1 MSNLLEM
8 SLLAGIIL
16 IGLLTVGVIFSRLYR
31 RSSKELSFVRTGL
44 GGQKVVMDG
53 GAIVLPVFH
62 ECVNIN
68 MNTLKL
74 EVSRAGADSLITLDR
89 LRVDAV
95 AAFFVRVIPN
105 VEGVANA
112 AQTLG
117 QRTMHP
123 DSLKELVEDKFVD
136 ALRAAA
142 VSMSM
147 HQLLDKRADFIQA
160 VQNAVSEDLLKNGL
174 ELESVSLTRLD
185 QTPIKFFD
193 PQNAFDAEGLTKL
206 TQQTQQRTRE
216 RNEIEQDTSVA
227 IAKKNFEATQ
237 LKLDIEKEQTFATLQ
252 QQQEVAARKAQQAA
266 EVASVTAQR
275 EREAQQAKIE
285 AERQVKEAEVEKNR
299 AIQQKQIE
307 ANRALQ
313 VAKIDQEKQTTLA
326 DQDRLISVAEK
337 SKAQS
342 ESEKQA
348 NEARALAARAEEQ
361 VKTAREVAVAE
372 REKQVAL
379 VVADQDAQQ
388 RAIGVRVSA
397 EAERD
402 AAENHAQAIR
412 IKAEAQQ
419 VQYQVDANGI
429 EMRNAALNTLAAEQ
443 IAMQIKMKLLDV
455 LPAIIEASVK
465 PMEKI
470 DGIKIVQVDGL
481 NRGAGGGSS
490 GGGTG
495 SGIGGNLAEQA
506 VAAALTYRAQQPI
519 LDAVLGEIGLKGGDL
534 SGLAEAVR
542 QDFAPSPATANPATT
557 GFNSWNAT
565 QPPVKVNPPDGRPT
579 GGKPGTET

>member
-1 MSNLLEM
+1 MDELVGLGII
-8 SLLAGIIL
+8 AGILL
-16 IGLLTVGVIFSRLYR
+16 IALITIGMIFARLYR
-31 RSSKELSFVRTGL
+31 RSTKELAFIRTGL

-53 GAIVLPVFH
+53 GAVMLPIFH

-95 AAFFVRVIPN
+95 AAFFVRVIPS

-193 PQNAFDAEGLTKL
+193 AQNAFDAEGLTKL
-206 TQQTQQRTRE
+206 TQQTQQRAME

-227 IAKKNFEATQ
+227 IAKKNFEASQ
-237 LKLDIEKEQTFATLQ
+237 LKLNIEQDQTFATLK
-252 QQQEVAARKAQQAA
+252 QQQEVATRNAQQKA
-266 EVASVTAQR
+266 EIASITAQR
-275 EREAQQAKIE
+275 EREAQQSKID
-285 AERQVKEAEVEKNR
+285 AQRLVQEAEVEKNR
-299 AIQQKQIE
+299 AVKQMQIE
-307 ANRALQ
+307 ADRDVQIAQ
-313 VAKIDQEKQTTLA
+313 IEQEKRTTLA
-326 DQDRLISVAEK
+326 NQEKLISIAEK

-342 ESEKQA
+342 EAETQA
-348 NEARALAARAEEQ
+348 NEARALSARAEEQ
-361 VKTAREVAVAE
+361 VKTAREVAIAE
-372 REKQVAL
+372 REKQIAL
-379 VVADQDAQQ
+379 VAAERQAQQ
-388 RAIGVRVSA
+388 QAIGIRVAA
-397 EAERD
+397 EAEKD
-402 AAENHAQAIR
+402 AAENRAQAVK
-412 IKAEAQQ
+412 IKAAAQQ
-419 VQYQVDANGI
+419 IQYQVDAKGVEI
-429 EMRNAALNTLAAEQ
+429 RNAALNTLSAEQ
-443 IAMQIKMKLLDV
+443 IAMQVKMKLLEA

-465 PMEKI
+465 PIEKI
-470 DGIKIVQVDGL
+470 DSIKIIQVDGL
-481 NRGAGGGSS
+481 NRGQSGSAEAGTSS
-490 GGGTG
+490 GGT
-495 SGIGGNLAEQA
+495 GNLAEQA
-506 VAAALTYRAQQPI
+506 VSAALAYRAQQPI
-519 LDAVLGEIGLKGGDL
+519 LDAVLNEVGMKSGDL
-534 SGLAEAVR
+534 QGLVEAVR
-542 QDFAPSPATANPATT
+542 KDI
-557 GFNSWNAT
+557 
-565 QPPVKVNPPDGRPT
+565 
-579 GGKPGTET
+579 

>member
-1 MSNLLEM
+1 MNLIEM
-8 SLLAGIIL
+8 GIVAAIVL
-16 IGLLTVGVIFSRLYR
+16 VGLFAVGLIFSRLYR

-53 GAIVLPVFH
+53 GAVVLPVFH
-62 ECVNIN
+62 ECVGIN

-95 AAFFVRVIPN
+95 AAFFVRVIPS

-142 VSMSM
+142 VSMGM

-193 PQNAFDAEGLTKL
+193 AQNAFDAEGLTKL

-227 IAKKNFEATQ
+227 IAQKNYEATQ
-237 LKLDIEKEQTFATLQ
+237 LKLNIEKEQTFATLQ
-252 QQQEVAARKAQQAA
+252 QQQEVATRQAQQTA
-266 EVASVTAQR
+266 EVASITAQR
-275 EREAQQAKIE
+275 EREAQQAKID
-285 AERQVKEAEVEKNR
+285 AERLIQEAEVEKNR
-299 AIQQKQIE
+299 AIRQRQIE
-307 ANRALQ
+307 ADREVQ
-313 VAKIDQEKQTTLA
+313 VAKIDQEKRTTLA
-326 DQDRLISVAEK
+326 DQDKLISIAEK

-342 ESEKQA
+342 EAERQA

-372 REKQVAL
+372 REKQIAL
-379 VVADQDAQQ
+379 VAAEQDAQQ
-388 RAIGVRVSA
+388 QAIGITVAA
-397 EAERD
+397 EAEKE
-402 AAENHAQAIR
+402 AADNQAAAVK

-419 VQYQVDANGI
+419 VQYQVDAKGI

-443 IAMQIKMKLLDV
+443 IAMQIKMKLLEA
-455 LPAIIEASVK
+455 LPGIITASVK
-465 PMEKI
+465 PMERI
-470 DGIKIVQVDGL
+470 DSIKVVQVDGL
-481 NRGAGGGSS
+481 NRGHAEGGATQAAAGS
-490 GGGTG
+490 
-495 SGIGGNLAEQA
+495 GNLAEQA
-506 VAAALTYRAQQPI
+506 VSAALAYRAQQPI
-519 LDAVLGEIGLKGGDL
+519 LDAVLNEIGMKGGDL
-534 SGLAEAVR
+534 HGLVESVR
-542 QDFAPSPATANPATT
+542 QEIVA
-557 GFNSWNAT
+557 
-565 QPPVKVNPPDGRPT
+565 
-579 GGKPGTET
+579 KPGEAPV

>member
-1 MSNLLEM
+1 MEQLVSIAI
-8 SLLAGIIL
+8 LAGIAL
-16 IGLLTVGVIFSRLYR
+16 IGLLAIGLIFSRLYR
-31 RSSKELSFVRTGL
+31 RSSKELAFVRTGL

-74 EVSRAGADSLITLDR
+74 EVARAGADSLITLDR

-95 AAFFVRVIPN
+95 AAFFVRVIPS

-193 PQNAFDAEGLTKL
+193 AQNAFDAEGLTKL
-206 TQQTQQRTRE
+206 TQQTQQRAKE

-227 IAKKNFEATQ
+227 IAQKNFEATQ
-237 LKLDIEKEQTFATLQ
+237 LKLTIEKDQTFATLQ
-252 QQQEVAARKAQQAA
+252 QQQEVATRQAQQTA
-266 EVASVTAQR
+266 EVASITAQR
-275 EREAQQAKIE
+275 EREAQQAKID
-285 AERQVKEAEVEKNR
+285 AERLVQEAEVEKSR
-299 AIQQKQIE
+299 AIRQRQIE
-307 ANRALQ
+307 ADREVQ
-313 VAKIDQEKQTTLA
+313 VAKIEQEKRTTLA
-326 DQDRLISVAEK
+326 DQDKLISIAEK

-342 ESEKQA
+342 EAEKQA

-361 VKTAREVAVAE
+361 VKTAREVAIAE
-372 REKQVAL
+372 REKQIAL
-379 VVADQDAQQ
+379 VAADQEAQQ
-388 RAIGVRVSA
+388 QAIGIRVTA
-397 EAERD
+397 EAEKD
-402 AAENHAQAIR
+402 AALNLAEAVK

-419 VQYQVDANGI
+419 VQYSVEAKGI
-429 EMRNAALNTLAAEQ
+429 EMRNTALNTLDAGQ
-443 IAMQIKMKLLDV
+443 IAMQIKMKLLEA
-455 LPAIIEASVK
+455 LPGIIEASVK

-470 DGIKIVQVDGL
+470 DGIKIIQVDGL
-481 NRGAGGGSS
+481 NRN
-490 GGGTG
+490 GTG
-495 SGIGGNLAEQA
+495 SATVTGGASGNGGNLAEQA
-506 VAAALTYRAQQPI
+506 VAAALAYRAQQPI
-519 LDAVLGEIGLKGGDL
+519 LDAVLGEIGMKGNDL
-534 SGLAEAVR
+534 NGLVEAVR
-542 QDFAPSPATANPATT
+542 SEIRPSTTSETATELVA
-557 GFNSWNAT
+557 SS
-565 QPPVKVNPPDGRPT
+565 Q
-579 GGKPGTET
+579 

>member
-1 MSNLLEM
+1 MNHLVETGI
-8 SLLAGIIL
+8 LAAIAL
-16 IGLLTVGVIFSRLYR
+16 FGLLTVGLVFSRLYR
-31 RSSKELSFVRTGL
+31 RSSKELAFVRTGL

-95 AAFFVRVIPN
+95 AAFFVRVIPS

-185 QTPIKFFD
+185 QTPIKYFD
-193 PQNAFDAEGLTKL
+193 AQIAFDAEGLTKL
-206 TQQTQQRTRE
+206 TQQTQQRARE
-216 RNEIEQDTSVA
+216 RNEIEQDTAVA

-237 LKLDIEKEQTFATLQ
+237 LKLTIEKDQTFATLQ
-252 QQQEVAARKAQQAA
+252 QQQEVATRQAQQTA
-266 EVASVTAQR
+266 EVASITAQR
-275 EREAQQAKIE
+275 EREAQQAKID

-299 AIQQKQIE
+299 AIQQRQIE
-307 ANRALQ
+307 ATRDLQ
-313 VAKIDQEKQTTLA
+313 VAKIEQEKLTTLA
-326 DQDRLISVAEK
+326 DQERLISVAEK

-342 ESEKQA
+342 EAEKQA

-361 VKTAREVAVAE
+361 VKTAREVAIAE

-379 VVADQDAQQ
+379 VVADQEAQQ
-388 RAIGVRVSA
+388 GAIGIRVAA
-397 EAERD
+397 EAEKD
-402 AAENHAQAIR
+402 AAENHAQAIK

-419 VQYQVDANGI
+419 VQFQVDAKGI

-443 IAMQIKMKLLDV
+443 IAMQVKMKLLDV

-465 PMEKI
+465 PLEKI
-470 DGIKIVQVDGL
+470 DSIKIVQVDGL
-481 NRGAGGGSS
+481 NRGAVGGSGGSS
-490 GGGTG
+490 GGA
-495 SGIGGNLAEQA
+495 GGNLAEQA

-519 LDAVLGEIGLKGGDL
+519 LDAVLGEIGMKGGDL
-534 SGLAEAVR
+534 KGLVEAVR
-542 QDFAPSPATANPATT
+542 KDIA
-557 GFNSWNAT
+557 
-565 QPPVKVNPPDGRPT
+565 PDGAA
-579 GGKPGTET
+579 GDS

>member
-1 MSNLLEM
+1 MNLIEM
-8 SLLAGIIL
+8 GILAAIVL
-16 IGLLTVGVIFSRLYR
+16 VGLFAVGLIFSRLYR

-53 GAIVLPVFH
+53 GAVVLPVFH
-62 ECVNIN
+62 ECVGIN

-95 AAFFVRVIPN
+95 AAFFVRVIPS

-142 VSMSM
+142 VSMGM

-174 ELESVSLTRLD
+174 ELESVCLTRLD

-193 PQNAFDAEGLTKL
+193 AQNAFDAEGLTKL

-227 IAKKNFEATQ
+227 IAQKNYEATQ
-237 LKLDIEKEQTFATLQ
+237 LKLNIEKEQTFATLQ
-252 QQQEVAARKAQQAA
+252 QQQEVATRQAQQTA
-266 EVASVTAQR
+266 EVASITAQR
-275 EREAQQAKIE
+275 EREAQQAKID
-285 AERQVKEAEVEKNR
+285 AERLIQEAEVEKNR
-299 AIQQKQIE
+299 AIRQRQIE
-307 ANRALQ
+307 ADREVQ
-313 VAKIDQEKQTTLA
+313 VAKIDQEKRTTLA
-326 DQDRLISVAEK
+326 DQDKLISIAEK

-342 ESEKQA
+342 EAERQA

-372 REKQVAL
+372 REKQIAL
-379 VVADQDAQQ
+379 VAAEQDAQQ
-388 RAIGVRVSA
+388 QAIGITVAA
-397 EAERD
+397 EAEKE
-402 AAENHAQAIR
+402 AADNQAAAVK

-419 VQYQVDANGI
+419 VQYQVDAKGI

-443 IAMQIKMKLLDV
+443 IAMQIKMKLLEA
-455 LPAIIEASVK
+455 LPGIITASVK
-465 PMEKI
+465 PMERI
-470 DGIKIVQVDGL
+470 DSIKVVQVDGL
-481 NRGAGGGSS
+481 NRGHAEGGATQAAAGS
-490 GGGTG
+490 
-495 SGIGGNLAEQA
+495 GNLAEQA
-506 VAAALTYRAQQPI
+506 VSAALAYRAQQPI
-519 LDAVLGEIGLKGGDL
+519 LDAVLNEIGMKGGDL
-534 SGLAEAVR
+534 HGLVESVR
-542 QDFAPSPATANPATT
+542 QEIVT
-557 GFNSWNAT
+557 
-565 QPPVKVNPPDGRPT
+565 
-579 GGKPGTET
+579 KPGDAPV

>member
-1 MSNLLEM
+1 MDHLIELAVM
-8 SLLAGIIL
+8 AGIVL
-16 IGLLTVGVIFSRLYR
+16 VGLFAIGLVFSRLYR
-31 RSSKELSFVRTGL
+31 RSSKELGFVRTGL

-95 AAFFVRVIPN
+95 AAFFVRVIPS

-142 VSMSM
+142 VSMGM

-193 PQNAFDAEGLTKL
+193 AQNAFDAEGLTKL
-206 TQQTQQRTRE
+206 TQQTQQRARE

-237 LKLDIEKEQTFATLQ
+237 LKLTIEKDQTFATLH
-252 QQQEVAARKAQQAA
+252 QQQEVATRKAQQSA
-266 EVASVTAQR
+266 EVASITAQR
-275 EREAQQAKIE
+275 EREAQQAKID
-285 AERQVKEAEVEKNR
+285 AERLVQEAEVEKNR
-299 AIQQKQIE
+299 AIRQRQIE
-307 ANRALQ
+307 ADREVQ
-313 VAKIDQEKQTTLA
+313 VAKIEQEKRTTLA
-326 DQDRLISVAEK
+326 DQDKLISIAEK

-342 ESEKQA
+342 EAETQA
-348 NEARALAARAEEQ
+348 NEARALAARAEEN

-379 VVADQDAQQ
+379 VVADQEAQEQ
-388 RAIGVRVSA
+388 AIGIRVSA
-397 EAERD
+397 QAEKD
-402 AAENHAQAIR
+402 AAENHAQAVKIR
-412 IKAEAQQ
+412 ADAQQ
-419 VQYQVDANGI
+419 VQYQVEANGI

-443 IAMQIKMKLLDV
+443 IAMQVKMKLLEA

-470 DGIKIVQVDGL
+470 DGIKIIQVDGL
-481 NRGAGGGSS
+481 NRGAAGPSTAA
-490 GGGTG
+490 TG
-495 SGIGGNLAEQA
+495 ASGNLAEQA
-506 VAAALTYRAQQPI
+506 VAAALAYRAQQPI
-519 LDAVLGEIGLKGGDL
+519 LDALLGEIGMKGGDL
-534 SGLAEAVR
+534 NGLVEAVR
-542 QDFAPSPATANPATT
+542 PDIAPPAT
-557 GFNSWNAT
+557 
-565 QPPVKVNPPDGRPT
+565 
-579 GGKPGTET
+579 GGA

>member
-1 MSNLLEM
+1 MNNMNNMNNLLEM
-8 SLLAGIIL
+8 GILAGIVL

-31 RSSKELSFVRTGL
+31 RSSKELAFVRTGL

-185 QTPIKFFD
+185 QTPIKYFD
-193 PQNAFDAEGLTKL
+193 AQNAFDAEGLTKL
-206 TQQTQQRTRE
+206 TQQTQQRARE

-237 LKLDIEKEQTFATLQ
+237 LKLNIEKEQTFATLQ
-252 QQQEVAARKAQQAA
+252 QQQEVATRQAQQSA
-266 EVASVTAQR
+266 EVASITAQR
-275 EREAQQAKIE
+275 EREAQQAKID

-299 AIQQKQIE
+299 AIQQRQIE
-307 ANRALQ
+307 ASRDLQ
-313 VAKIDQEKQTTLA
+313 VAKIEQEKLTTLA
-326 DQDRLISVAEK
+326 DQERQISVAER

-342 ESEKQA
+342 EAEKQA
-348 NEARALAARAEEQ
+348 NEARSLAARAEEQ

-388 RAIGVRVSA
+388 QAIGVRVAA
-397 EAERD
+397 EAEKD
-402 AAENHAQAIR
+402 AAENHAYAIK

-419 VQYQVDANGI
+419 VQYQVDAKGI
-429 EMRNAALNTLAAEQ
+429 EMRNAALNTLAGDQ
-443 IAMQIKMKLLDV
+443 IAMQVKMKLLEV

-465 PMEKI
+465 PLEKI

-481 NRGAGGGSS
+481 NRGASGGGDGSS
-490 GGGTG
+490 GS
-495 SGIGGNLAEQA
+495 SGGGNLAEQA
-506 VAAALTYRAQQPI
+506 VAAALAYRAQQPI
-519 LDAVLGEIGLKGGDL
+519 LDAVLGEIGMKGGDL
-534 SGLAEAVR
+534 NGLVEAVR
-542 QDFAPSPATANPATT
+542 KEIAPAAAGNGADRNARNAPPANTV
-557 GFNSWNAT
+557 S
-565 QPPVKVNPPDGRPT
+565 
-579 GGKPGTET
+579 PGTPAL

>member
-1 MSNLLEM
+1 MDQLMIVAAMAAIL
-8 SLLAGIIL
+8 L
-16 IGLLTVGVIFSRLYR
+16 IGLLAIGFVFSRLYR
-31 RSSKELSFVRTGL
+31 RSSKELGFVRTGL

-53 GAIVLPVFH
+53 GAIVLPIFH

-74 EVSRAGADSLITLDR
+74 EVARAGADSLITLDR

-95 AAFFVRVIPN
+95 AAFFVRVIPS

-193 PQNAFDAEGLTKL
+193 AQNAFDAEGLTKL
-206 TQQTQQRTRE
+206 TQQTQQRAKE
-216 RNEIEQDTSVA
+216 RNEIEQDTTVA
-227 IAKKNFEATQ
+227 IAQKNFEATQ
-237 LKLDIEKEQTFATLQ
+237 LKLTIEKDQTFATLH
-252 QQQEVAARKAQQAA
+252 QQQEVSTRQAQQAA
-266 EVASVTAQR
+266 EVAAITAQR

-285 AERQVKEAEVEKNR
+285 AERLVQEAEVEKNR
-299 AIQQKQIE
+299 AIRQRQIE
-307 ANRALQ
+307 ADREVQ
-313 VAKIDQEKQTTLA
+313 VAKIDQEKRTTLA
-326 DQDRLISVAEK
+326 DQEKLISIAEK

-342 ESEKQA
+342 EAEKQA

-361 VKTAREVAVAE
+361 VKTARDVAVAE
-372 REKQVAL
+372 REKQIAL
-379 VVADQDAQQ
+379 VLADQEAQEQ
-388 RAIGVRVSA
+388 AIGIRISA
-397 EAERD
+397 EAEKD
-402 AAENHAQAIR
+402 AAINQAEATKIR
-412 IKAEAQQ
+412 AEAQQ
-419 VQYQVDANGI
+419 IQFSVEAKGI

-443 IAMQIKMKLLDV
+443 IALQIKLKLFEA

-465 PMEKI
+465 PIEKI

-481 NRGAGGGSS
+481 GLGGSAS
-490 GGGTG
+490 GSTG
-495 SGIGGNLAEQA
+495 AVAGSGNLAEQA
-506 VAAALTYRAQQPI
+506 VAAALSYRAQQPL
-519 LDAVLGEIGLKGGDL
+519 LDAVLSEIGMKGGDL
-534 SGLAEAVR
+534 NGLVDGVRAEVSGARNPLVGAVDVQEASSSNV
-542 QDFAPSPATANPATT
+542 
-557 GFNSWNAT
+557 
-565 QPPVKVNPPDGRPT
+565 
-579 GGKPGTET
+579 

>member
-1 MSNLLEM
+1 MDQLM
-8 SLLAGIIL
+8 GIGIVAGIAL
-16 IGLLTVGVIFSRLYR
+16 VGLMTVGLIVSRLYR
-31 RSSKELSFVRTGL
+31 RSSKELAFVRTGL

-95 AAFFVRVIPN
+95 AAFFVRVIPS

-193 PQNAFDAEGLTKL
+193 AQNAFDAEGLTKL
-206 TQQTQQRTRE
+206 TQQTQQRAKE

-237 LKLDIEKEQTFATLQ
+237 LKLTIEKDQTFATLQ
-252 QQQEVAARKAQQAA
+252 QQQEVATRQAQQSA
-266 EVASVTAQR
+266 EIASITAQR
-275 EREAQQAKIE
+275 EREAQQAKID
-285 AERQVKEAEVEKNR
+285 AERLVQEAEVEKSR
-299 AIQQKQIE
+299 AIRQRQIE
-307 ANRALQ
+307 ADREVQ
-313 VAKIDQEKQTTLA
+313 VAKIDQEKRTTLA
-326 DQDRLISVAEK
+326 DQDKLISIAEK

-342 ESEKQA
+342 EAEKQA

-361 VKTAREVAVAE
+361 VKTAREIAIAE
-372 REKQVAL
+372 REKQIAL
-379 VVADQDAQQ
+379 VAADQDAQQ
-388 RAIGVRVSA
+388 QAIGVRIAA
-397 EAERD
+397 EAEKD
-402 AAENHAQAIR
+402 AAQNQAEAIR
-412 IKAEAQQ
+412 IRAEAQL
-419 VQYQVDANGI
+419 VQYKVDADGI
-429 EMRNAALNTLAAEQ
+429 ELRNAALNTLAADQ
-443 IAMQIKMKLLDV
+443 IAMQVKMKLLEA
-455 LPAIIEASVK
+455 LPAIIDASVK

-470 DGIKIVQVDGL
+470 DSIKIVHVDGL
-481 NRGAGGGSS
+481 NRGGNGNPAGEGKGS
-490 GGGTG
+490 
-495 SGIGGNLAEQA
+495 GNLAEQA
-506 VAAALTYRAQQPI
+506 VSAALAYRAQQPI
-519 LDAVLGEIGLKGGDL
+519 LDAVLNEIGMKGGDL
-534 SGLAEAVR
+534 NGLVQSVR
-542 QDFAPSPATANPATT
+542 QEFPQSGPAA
-557 GFNSWNAT
+557 
-565 QPPVKVNPPDGRPT
+565 
-579 GGKPGTET
+579 

>member
-1 MSNLLEM
+1 MDQLI
-8 SLLAGIIL
+8 GIGVIAAIAL
-16 IGLLTVGVIFSRLYR
+16 IGLLTVGLIFSRLYR
-31 RSSKELSFVRTGL
+31 RSSKELAFVRTGL

-62 ECVNIN
+62 ECVSIN

-74 EVSRAGADSLITLDR
+74 EVSRSGADSLITLDR

-95 AAFFVRVIPN
+95 AAFFVRVIPS
-105 VEGVANA
+105 VDGVANA

-193 PQNAFDAEGLTKL
+193 AQNAFDAEGLTKL
-206 TQQTQQRTRE
+206 TQQTQQRARE

-237 LKLDIEKEQTFATLQ
+237 LKLNIEKDQTFATLQ
-252 QQQEVAARKAQQAA
+252 QEQEVATCQAQQVA
-266 EVASVTAQR
+266 EVATITAQR
-275 EREAQQAKIE
+275 DREAQQAKID
-285 AERQVKEAEVEKNR
+285 AERLVQEAEVEKNR
-299 AIQQKQIE
+299 AIRQRQIE
-307 ANRALQ
+307 ADREVQ
-313 VAKIDQEKQTTLA
+313 VAKIEQEKRTTLA
-326 DQDRLISVAEK
+326 DQDKLISIAEK

-342 ESEKQA
+342 EAEKQA

-361 VKTAREVAVAE
+361 VKTAREVAIAE
-372 REKQVAL
+372 REKQIAL
-379 VVADQDAQQ
+379 VVAEQEAQQ
-388 RAIGVRVSA
+388 QAIGVRVAA
-397 EAERD
+397 EAEKD
-402 AAENHAQAIR
+402 AAENQAQAVK

-419 VQYQVDANGI
+419 VQYQVEANGI
-429 EMRNAALNTLAAEQ
+429 ELRNAALNTLDAEQ
-443 IAMQIKMKLLDV
+443 IAMQIKMKLFEA
-455 LPAIIEASVK
+455 LPGIIEASVK

-481 NRGAGGGSS
+481 NRNS
-490 GGGTG
+490 GGNPGNAIG
-495 SGIGGNLAEQA
+495 SGNLAEQA
-506 VAAALTYRAQQPI
+506 VAAALSYRAQQPI
-519 LDAVLGEIGLKGGDL
+519 LDAVLGEIGMKGGDL
-534 SGLAEAVR
+534 NGMVETVR
-542 QDFAPSPATANPATT
+542 REIQIAPCNAASATP
-557 GFNSWNAT
+557 
-565 QPPVKVNPPDGRPT
+565 
-579 GGKPGTET
+579 EM

>member
-1 MSNLLEM
+1 MEQLAIVAVLGGILFVG
-8 SLLAGIIL
+8 LLA
-16 IGLLTVGVIFSRLYR
+16 IGFIFSRLYR
-31 RSSKELSFVRTGL
+31 RSSKELAFVRTGL

-53 GAIVLPVFH
+53 GAIVLPIFH

-74 EVSRAGADSLITLDR
+74 EVARAGADSLITLDR

-95 AAFFVRVIPN
+95 AAFFVRVIPS
-105 VEGVANA
+105 VDGVANA

-142 VSMSM
+142 VSMGM

-193 PQNAFDAEGLTKL
+193 AQNAFDAEGLTKL
-206 TQQTQQRTRE
+206 TQQTQQRAKE

-227 IAKKNFEATQ
+227 IAKKNYEATQ
-237 LKLDIEKEQTFATLQ
+237 LKLTIEKDQTFATLQ
-252 QQQEVAARKAQQAA
+252 QQQEVATRQAQQTA
-266 EVASVTAQR
+266 EVAAITAQR
-275 EREAQQAKIE
+275 EREAQQAKID
-285 AERQVKEAEVEKNR
+285 AERLVQEAEVEKNR
-299 AIQQKQIE
+299 AIRQRQIE
-307 ANRALQ
+307 ADREVQ
-313 VAKIDQEKQTTLA
+313 VAKIDQEKRTTLA
-326 DQDRLISVAEK
+326 DQDKSISIAEK

-342 ESEKQA
+342 EAEKQA

-372 REKQVAL
+372 REKQIAL
-379 VVADQDAQQ
+379 VAADQEAQQ
-388 RAIGVRVSA
+388 QAIGIRIAA
-397 EAERD
+397 EAEKD
-402 AAENHAQAIR
+402 AALDLAEAIK

-419 VQYQVDANGI
+419 VQFGVDAKGI

-443 IAMQIKMKLLDV
+443 IAMQIKMKLFEA
-455 LPAIIEASVK
+455 LPGIIEASVK

-481 NRGAGGGSS
+481 GRASGSS
-490 GGGTG
+490 AASAVATG
-495 SGIGGNLAEQA
+495 GGNLAEQA
-506 VAAALTYRAQQPI
+506 VSAALAYRAQQPI
-519 LDAVLGEIGLKGGDL
+519 LDAVLNEIGMKGGNLNELVAGLQNDIV
-534 SGLAEAVR
+534 SGGALPAEVPCS
-542 QDFAPSPATANPATT
+542 APDTPPLPA
-557 GFNSWNAT
+557 
-565 QPPVKVNPPDGRPT
+565 
-579 GGKPGTET
+579 

>member
-1 MSNLLEM
+1 MDELM
-8 SLLAGIIL
+8 
-16 IGLLTVGVIFSRLYR
+16 GLGVIAGAVLVGLFAIGMIFARLYR
-31 RSSKELSFVRTGL
+31 RSSKELAFVRTGL

-53 GAIVLPVFH
+53 GAIVLPIFH

-74 EVSRAGADSLITLDR
+74 EVSRSGADSLITLDR

-95 AAFFVRVIPN
+95 AAFFVRVSPS

-147 HQLLDKRADFIQA
+147 HQLLDKRGDFIQA

-193 PQNAFDAEGLTKL
+193 AQNAFDAEGLTKL
-206 TQQTQQRTRE
+206 TQQTQQRARE
-216 RNEIEQDTSVA
+216 RNEIEQDTAVA
-227 IAKKNFEATQ
+227 IAKKNYEASQ
-237 LKLDIEKEQTFATLQ
+237 LKLTIEKDQTFATLHQ
-252 QQQEVAARKAQQAA
+252 EQEVATRNAQQKA
-266 EVASVTAQR
+266 EIASISAQR
-275 EREAQQAKIE
+275 DREAQQARID
-285 AERQVKEAEVEKNR
+285 AERLVQEADVEKNR
-299 AIQQKQIE
+299 AIRQRQIE
-307 ANRALQ
+307 ADRDVQ
-313 VAKIDQEKQTTLA
+313 VAKIEQEKRTTLA
-326 DQDRLISVAEK
+326 DQDKLISIAER

-342 ESEKQA
+342 EAEKQA

-372 REKQVAL
+372 REKQIAL
-379 VVADQDAQQ
+379 VAAEQDAQEQ
-388 RAIGVRVSA
+388 AIGVRVSA
-397 EAERD
+397 EAEKD
-402 AAENHAQAIR
+402 AAMDLAEATK

-419 VQYQVDANGI
+419 VQYEVEAKGI

-443 IAMQIKMKLLDV
+443 IAMQVKMKLLDA
-455 LPAIIEASVK
+455 LPGIIDASVK

-470 DGIKIVQVDGL
+470 DSIKIMQVDGL
-481 NRGAGGGSS
+481 NRGGNDASGNTTSTSS
-490 GGGTG
+490 
-495 SGIGGNLAEQA
+495 GGNLAEQA
-506 VAAALTYRAQQPI
+506 VSAALAYRAQQPI
-519 LDAVLGEIGLKGGDL
+519 LDAVLNEIGIKGGDL
-534 SGLAEAVR
+534 NGLI
-542 QDFAPSPATANPATT
+542 
-557 GFNSWNAT
+557 
-565 QPPVKVNPPDGRPT
+565 QPVTNEFEKAAGSD
-579 GGKPGTET
+579 KA

>member
-1 MSNLLEM
+1 MNHLVETGI
-8 SLLAGIIL
+8 LAGIAL
-16 IGLLTVGVIFSRLYR
+16 FGLLTVGLVFSRLYR
-31 RSSKELSFVRTGL
+31 RSSKELAFVRTGL

-95 AAFFVRVIPN
+95 AAFFVRVIPS

-185 QTPIKFFD
+185 QTPIKYFD
-193 PQNAFDAEGLTKL
+193 AQNAFDAEGLTKL
-206 TQQTQQRTRE
+206 TQQTQQRAKE
-216 RNEIEQDTSVA
+216 RNEIEQDTAVA

-237 LKLDIEKEQTFATLQ
+237 LKLTIEKDQTFATLQ
-252 QQQEVAARKAQQAA
+252 QQQEVATRQAQQTA
-266 EVASVTAQR
+266 EVASITAQR
-275 EREAQQAKIE
+275 EREAQQAKID

-299 AIQQKQIE
+299 AIQQRQIE
-307 ANRALQ
+307 ATRDLQ
-313 VAKIDQEKQTTLA
+313 VAKIEQEKLTTLA
-326 DQDRLISVAEK
+326 DQERLISVAEK

-342 ESEKQA
+342 DAEKQA

-372 REKQVAL
+372 REKQIAL
-379 VVADQDAQQ
+379 VAADQEAQQ
-388 RAIGVRVSA
+388 RAIGIRVAA
-397 EAERD
+397 EAEKD
-402 AAENHAQAIR
+402 AAENHAQAIK

-419 VQYQVDANGI
+419 TQFQVDAKGI

-443 IAMQIKMKLLDV
+443 IAMQVKMKLLDV

-465 PMEKI
+465 PLEKI

-481 NRGAGGGSS
+481 NRGTAGGSS
-490 GGGTG
+490 GSG
-495 SGIGGNLAEQA
+495 SSSGSGGNLAEQA
-506 VAAALTYRAQQPI
+506 VAAALAYRAQQPI
-519 LDAVLGEIGLKGGDL
+519 LDAVLGEIGMKGGDL
-534 SGLAEAVR
+534 KGLVESVR
-542 QDFAPSPATANPATT
+542 QDIA
-557 GFNSWNAT
+557 
-565 QPPVKVNPPDGRPT
+565 PDGAA
-579 GGKPGTET
+579 GDS

>member
-1 MSNLLEM
+1 MNNLVEM
-8 SLLAGIIL
+8 GVLAGIVL
-16 IGLLTVGVIFSRLYR
+16 IGFLTIGIIFSRLYR

-193 PQNAFDAEGLTKL
+193 AQNAFDAEGLTKL
-206 TQQTQQRTRE
+206 TQQTQQRAKE

-237 LKLDIEKEQTFATLQ
+237 LKLTIEKEQTFATLQ
-252 QQQEVAARKAQQAA
+252 QQQEVATRQAQQSA
-266 EVASVTAQR
+266 EVASITAQR

-299 AIQQKQIE
+299 AIQQRQIE

-313 VAKIDQEKQTTLA
+313 VAKIEQEKQTTLA

-342 ESEKQA
+342 EAEKQA

-388 RAIGVRVSA
+388 RAIGVRVAA
-397 EAERD
+397 EAEKD
-402 AAENHAQAIR
+402 AAENHAQAVK

-419 VQYQVDANGI
+419 VQSQVDAKGI
-429 EMRNAALNTLAAEQ
+429 EMRNAALNTLAADQ
-443 IAMQIKMKLLDV
+443 IAMQVKMRLLEV

-465 PMEKI
+465 PIEKI

-481 NRGAGGGSS
+481 NRGASGAGGGSS
-490 GGGTG
+490 G
-495 SGIGGNLAEQA
+495 SGGGNLAEQA
-506 VAAALTYRAQQPI
+506 VAAALAYRAQQPI
-519 LDAVLGEIGLKGGDL
+519 LDAVLSEIGMKGGDL
-534 SGLAEAVR
+534 HGLVEAMQ
-542 QDFAPSPATANPATT
+542 QDIAPAAGKGANL
-557 GFNSWNAT
+557 NAWSA
-565 QPPVKVNPPDGRPT
+565 PPVKIVLPDGRPT
-579 GGKPGTET
+579 GEKPG

>member
-1 MSNLLEM
+1 MEQLVSIAI
-8 SLLAGIIL
+8 LAGIAL
-16 IGLLTVGVIFSRLYR
+16 IGLLAIGLIFSRLYR
-31 RSSKELSFVRTGL
+31 RSSKELAFVRTGL

-74 EVSRAGADSLITLDR
+74 EVARAGADSLITLDR

-95 AAFFVRVIPN
+95 AAFFVRVIPS

-193 PQNAFDAEGLTKL
+193 AQNAFDAEGLTKL
-206 TQQTQQRTRE
+206 TQQTQQRAKE

-227 IAKKNFEATQ
+227 IAQKNFEATQ
-237 LKLDIEKEQTFATLQ
+237 LKLTIEKDQTFATLQ
-252 QQQEVAARKAQQAA
+252 QQQEVATRQAQQTA
-266 EVASVTAQR
+266 EVASITAQR
-275 EREAQQAKIE
+275 EREAQQAKID
-285 AERQVKEAEVEKNR
+285 AERLVQEAEVEKSR
-299 AIQQKQIE
+299 AIRQRQIE
-307 ANRALQ
+307 ADREVQ
-313 VAKIDQEKQTTLA
+313 VAKIEQEKRTTLA
-326 DQDRLISVAEK
+326 DQDKLISIAEK

-342 ESEKQA
+342 EAEKQA

-361 VKTAREVAVAE
+361 VKTAREVAIAE
-372 REKQVAL
+372 REKQIAL
-379 VVADQDAQQ
+379 VAADQEAQQ
-388 RAIGVRVSA
+388 QAIGIRVTA
-397 EAERD
+397 EAEKD
-402 AAENHAQAIR
+402 AALNLAEAVK

-419 VQYQVDANGI
+419 VQYSVEAKGI
-429 EMRNAALNTLAAEQ
+429 EMRNTALNTLDAGQ
-443 IAMQIKMKLLDV
+443 IAMQIKMKLLEA
-455 LPAIIEASVK
+455 LPGIIEASVK

-470 DGIKIVQVDGL
+470 DGIKIIQVDGL
-481 NRGAGGGSS
+481 NRNGTGSATVAGGAGGS
-490 GGGTG
+490 
-495 SGIGGNLAEQA
+495 GGNLAEQA
-506 VAAALTYRAQQPI
+506 VAAALAYRAQQPI
-519 LDAVLGEIGLKGGDL
+519 LDAVLGEIGMKGNDL
-534 SGLAEAVR
+534 NGLVEAVR
-542 QDFAPSPATANPATT
+542 SEIRPSATSETATELVA
-557 GFNSWNAT
+557 SS
-565 QPPVKVNPPDGRPT
+565 Q
-579 GGKPGTET
+579 

>member
-1 MSNLLEM
+1 MDQLFNIGLI
-8 SLLAGIIL
+8 AGIAL
-16 IGLLTVGVIFSRLYR
+16 IGLLAIGVIFSRLYR
-31 RSSKELSFVRTGL
+31 RSSKELGFVRTGL

-95 AAFFVRVIPN
+95 AAFFVRVIPS

-193 PQNAFDAEGLTKL
+193 AQNAFDAEGLTKL
-206 TQQTQQRTRE
+206 TQQTQQRAKE

-227 IAKKNFEATQ
+227 IARKNFEATQ
-237 LKLDIEKEQTFATLQ
+237 LKLTIEKDQTFATLQ
-252 QQQEVAARKAQQAA
+252 QRQEVATRQAQQTA
-266 EVASVTAQR
+266 EVASITAQR
-275 EREAQQAKIE
+275 EREAQQAKID
-285 AERQVKEAEVEKNR
+285 AERLVQEAEVEKSR
-299 AIQQKQIE
+299 AIRQRQIE
-307 ANRALQ
+307 ADREVQ
-313 VAKIDQEKQTTLA
+313 VAKIEQEKRTTLA
-326 DQDRLISVAEK
+326 DQEKLISIAEK

-342 ESEKQA
+342 EAEKQA

-372 REKQVAL
+372 RQKQIAL
-379 VVADQDAQQ
+379 VEAEKEAQQ
-388 RAIGVRVSA
+388 QAIGIRVSA
-397 EAERD
+397 EAEKD
-402 AAENHAQAIR
+402 AAENHAQAIK

-419 VQYQVDANGI
+419 VQYQVEANGI
-429 EMRNAALNTLAAEQ
+429 ELRNAALNTLDGEQ
-443 IAMQIKMKLLDV
+443 IAMQIKMKLFEV
-455 LPAIIEASVK
+455 LPGIIEASVK
-465 PMEKI
+465 PIEKI
-470 DGIKIVQVDGL
+470 DGIKIIQVDGL
-481 NRGAGGGSS
+481 NRGPSTGGGA
-490 GGGTG
+490 G
-495 SGIGGNLAEQA
+495 STSAGGGNLAEQA
-506 VAAALTYRAQQPI
+506 VAAALAYRAQQPI
-519 LDAVLGEIGLKGGDL
+519 LDAVLGEIGMKGGDL
-534 SGLAEAVR
+534 HGLVDVVR
-542 QDFAPSPATANPATT
+542 QEIQPRPSSQGNP
-557 GFNSWNAT
+557 
-565 QPPVKVNPPDGRPT
+565 
-579 GGKPGTET
+579 

>member
-1 MSNLLEM
+1 MNNMNNLLEM
-8 SLLAGIIL
+8 GVLAGIVL

-31 RSSKELSFVRTGL
+31 RSSKELAFVRTGL

-185 QTPIKFFD
+185 QTPIKYFD
-193 PQNAFDAEGLTKL
+193 AQNAFDAEGLTKL
-206 TQQTQQRTRE
+206 TQQTQQRARE

-237 LKLDIEKEQTFATLQ
+237 LKLNIEKEQTFATLQ
-252 QQQEVAARKAQQAA
+252 QQQEVATRQAQQSA
-266 EVASVTAQR
+266 EVASITAQR
-275 EREAQQAKIE
+275 EREAQQAKID

-299 AIQQKQIE
+299 AIQQRQIE
-307 ANRALQ
+307 ASRDLQ
-313 VAKIDQEKQTTLA
+313 VAKIEQEKLTTLA
-326 DQDRLISVAEK
+326 DQERQISVAER

-342 ESEKQA
+342 EAEKQA
-348 NEARALAARAEEQ
+348 NEARSLAARAEEQ

-388 RAIGVRVSA
+388 RAIGVRVAA
-397 EAERD
+397 EAEKD
-402 AAENHAQAIR
+402 AAENHAYAIK

-419 VQYQVDANGI
+419 VQYQVDAKGI
-429 EMRNAALNTLAAEQ
+429 EMRNAALNTLAGDQ
-443 IAMQIKMKLLDV
+443 IAMQVKMKLLEV

-465 PMEKI
+465 PLEKI

-481 NRGAGGGSS
+481 NRGASGGGDGPSGSS
-490 GGGTG
+490 G
-495 SGIGGNLAEQA
+495 GGNLAEQA
-506 VAAALTYRAQQPI
+506 VAAALAYRAQQPI
-519 LDAVLGEIGLKGGDL
+519 LDAVLGEIGMKGGDL
-534 SGLAEAVR
+534 NGLVEAVR
-542 QDFAPSPATANPATT
+542 KDIAPTAGNGADR
-557 GFNSWNAT
+557 NAR
-565 QPPVKVNPPDGRPT
+565 N
-579 GGKPGTET
+579 

>member
-1 MSNLLEM
+1 MEQLFDIG
-8 SLLAGIIL
+8 LLAGIAL
-16 IGLLTVGVIFSRLYR
+16 IGLFVIGLIFSRLYR
-31 RSSKELSFVRTGL
+31 RSSKELAFVRTGL

-95 AAFFVRVIPN
+95 AAFFVRVIPS

-185 QTPIKFFD
+185 QTPISFFNA
-193 PQNAFDAEGLTKL
+193 QNAFDAEGLTKL
-206 TQQTQQRTRE
+206 TQQTQQRARE
-216 RNEIEQDTSVA
+216 RNEIEQDTAVA
-227 IAKKNFEATQ
+227 IAQKNFEATQ
-237 LKLDIEKEQTFATLQ
+237 LKLTIEKDQTFATLQ
-252 QQQEVAARKAQQAA
+252 QQQEVATRQAQQTA
-266 EVASVTAQR
+266 EVASITAQR
-275 EREAQQAKIE
+275 EREAQQAKID
-285 AERQVKEAEVEKNR
+285 AERQVQEAEVEKNR
-299 AIQQKQIE
+299 AIRQRQIE
-307 ANRALQ
+307 ADREVQ
-313 VAKIDQEKQTTLA
+313 VAKIDQEKRTTLA
-326 DQDRLISVAEK
+326 DQDKLISIAEK

-342 ESEKQA
+342 EAEKQA

-372 REKQVAL
+372 REKQIAL
-379 VVADQDAQQ
+379 VEAEREAQQ
-388 RAIGVRVSA
+388 QAIGVRVSA
-397 EAERD
+397 EAEKD
-402 AAENHAQAIR
+402 AAENQAQAIK

-419 VQYQVDANGI
+419 VQYQVDASGI
-429 EMRNAALNTLAAEQ
+429 ELRNAALNTLAAEQ

-455 LPAIIEASVK
+455 LPGIIEASVK

-481 NRGAGGGSS
+481 NRGGNGAA
-490 GGGTG
+490 GGTG
-495 SGIGGNLAEQA
+495 AAVGGNLAEQA

-519 LDAVLGEIGLKGGDL
+519 LDAVLGEIGMKGGDL
-534 SGLAEAVR
+534 NSLVEVVR
-542 QDFAPSPATANPATT
+542 QEMAPQSDPPAI
-557 GFNSWNAT
+557 
-565 QPPVKVNPPDGRPT
+565 
-579 GGKPGTET
+579 

>member
-1 MSNLLEM
+1 MDQLFGMGIVVTVALVG
-8 SLLAGIIL
+8 LLA
-16 IGLLTVGVIFSRLYR
+16 IGLVFSRLYR
-31 RSSKELSFVRTGL
+31 RSSKELGFVRTGL

-95 AAFFVRVIPN
+95 AAFFVRVIPS

-193 PQNAFDAEGLTKL
+193 AQNAFDAEGLTKL
-206 TQQTQQRTRE
+206 TQQTQQRARE

-227 IAKKNFEATQ
+227 IAKKNYEATQ
-237 LKLDIEKEQTFATLQ
+237 LKLTIEKDQTFATLQ
-252 QQQEVAARKAQQAA
+252 QQQEVATRQAQQTA
-266 EVASVTAQR
+266 EVASITAQR
-275 EREAQQAKIE
+275 EREAQQAKID
-285 AERQVKEAEVEKNR
+285 AERLVQEAEVEKSR
-299 AIQQKQIE
+299 AIRQRQIE
-307 ANRALQ
+307 ADREVQ
-313 VAKIDQEKQTTLA
+313 VAKIDQEKRTTLA
-326 DQDRLISVAEK
+326 DQDKLISIAEK

-342 ESEKQA
+342 EAEKQA

-361 VKTAREVAVAE
+361 VKTAREVAIAE
-372 REKQVAL
+372 REKQIAL
-379 VVADQDAQQ
+379 VAAEQEAQQ
-388 RAIGVRVSA
+388 QAIGVRVAA

-402 AAENHAQAIR
+402 AAQNQAQAVQIR
-412 IKAEAQQ
+412 AEAQQ
-419 VQYQVDANGI
+419 VQYQVEAAGI

-443 IAMQIKMKLLDV
+443 IAMQIKMKLLEA
-455 LPAIIEASVK
+455 LPGIIEASVK

-470 DGIKIVQVDGL
+470 DGIKIIQVDGL
-481 NRGAGGGSS
+481 NRGAAGSS
-490 GGGTG
+490 PAGGGTAG
-495 SGIGGNLAEQA
+495 GGNLAEQA
-506 VAAALTYRAQQPI
+506 VAAALAYRAQQPI
-519 LDAVLGEIGLKGGDL
+519 LDAVLGEIGMKGGDL
-534 SGLAEAVR
+534 NGLVAAVR
-542 QDFAPSPATANPATT
+542 NEIAPAAGETAA
-557 GFNSWNAT
+557 
-565 QPPVKVNPPDGRPT
+565 
-579 GGKPGTET
+579 

>member
-1 MSNLLEM
+1 MEQLFDIG
-8 SLLAGIIL
+8 LLAGIAL
-16 IGLLTVGVIFSRLYR
+16 IGLFVIGLIFSRLYR
-31 RSSKELSFVRTGL
+31 RSSKELAFVRTGL

-95 AAFFVRVIPN
+95 AAFFVRVIPS

-185 QTPIKFFD
+185 QTPISFFNA
-193 PQNAFDAEGLTKL
+193 QNAFDAEGLTKL
-206 TQQTQQRTRE
+206 TQQTQQRARE
-216 RNEIEQDTSVA
+216 RNEIEQDTAVA
-227 IAKKNFEATQ
+227 IAQKNFEATQ
-237 LKLDIEKEQTFATLQ
+237 LKLTIEKDQTFATLQ
-252 QQQEVAARKAQQAA
+252 QQQEVATRQAQQTA
-266 EVASVTAQR
+266 EVASITAQR
-275 EREAQQAKIE
+275 EREAQQAKID
-285 AERQVKEAEVEKNR
+285 AERQVQEAEVEKNR
-299 AIQQKQIE
+299 AIRQRQIE
-307 ANRALQ
+307 ADREVQ
-313 VAKIDQEKQTTLA
+313 VAKIDQEKRTTLA
-326 DQDRLISVAEK
+326 DQDKLISIAEK

-342 ESEKQA
+342 EAEKQA

-372 REKQVAL
+372 REKQIAL
-379 VVADQDAQQ
+379 VEAEREAQQ
-388 RAIGVRVSA
+388 QAIGVRVSA
-397 EAERD
+397 EAEKD
-402 AAENHAQAIR
+402 AAENQAQAIK

-419 VQYQVDANGI
+419 VQYQVDASGI
-429 EMRNAALNTLAAEQ
+429 ELRNAALNTLAAEQ

-455 LPAIIEASVK
+455 LPGIIEASVK

-481 NRGAGGGSS
+481 NRGGS
-490 GGGTG
+490 GAAGGTG
-495 SGIGGNLAEQA
+495 AAVGGNLAEQA

-519 LDAVLGEIGLKGGDL
+519 LDAVLGEIGMKGGDL
-534 SGLAEAVR
+534 NSLVEVVR
-542 QDFAPSPATANPATT
+542 QEMAPQSDPPAI
-557 GFNSWNAT
+557 
-565 QPPVKVNPPDGRPT
+565 
-579 GGKPGTET
+579 

>member
-1 MSNLLEM
+1 MDFVSIVV
-8 SLLAGIIL
+8 LAVVVL
-16 IGLLTVGVIFSRLYR
+16 VGLLLVGLVLSRLYQ
-31 RSSKELSFVRTGL
+31 RSSKELAFVRTGL

-62 ECVNIN
+62 EIVHIN

-74 EVSRAGADSLITLDR
+74 EASRAGADSLITLDR

-95 AAFFVRVIPN
+95 AAFFVRVIPSS
-105 VEGVANA
+105 EGVANA

-117 QRTMHP
+117 QRTMAP
-123 DSLKELVEDKFVD
+123 NSLKELVEDKFVD

-193 PQNAFDAEGLTKL
+193 AQNAFDAEGLTKL
-206 TQQTQQRTRE
+206 TQQTQQRAKE

-227 IAKKNFEATQ
+227 IAQKNYEATQ
-237 LKLDIEKEQTFATLQ
+237 LKLNIEKEETFATLQ
-252 QQQEVAARKAQQAA
+252 QQQEVAERHAQQAA
-266 EVASVTAQR
+266 EVAAVTAQR
-275 EREAQQAKIE
+275 EREAKQAKID
-285 AERQVKEAEVEKNR
+285 AERLVQEAEVEKNR
-299 AIQQKQIE
+299 AVQQRQIE
-307 ANRALQ
+307 ADREVK
-313 VAKIDQEKQTTLA
+313 VAKIEQEKRTTLA
-326 DQDRLISVAEK
+326 DQDKLISIAEK

-342 ESEKQA
+342 EAEKQA

-372 REKQVAL
+372 REKQIAIVA
-379 VVADQDAQQ
+379 AEQEAQQ
-388 RAIGVRVSA
+388 GAIGIRIAA
-397 EAERD
+397 EAEKD
-402 AAENHAQAIR
+402 AAENHAEAIK

-419 VQYQVDANGI
+419 VQYQVEAKGI

-443 IAMQIKMKLLDV
+443 IAMQIKMKLLEA
-455 LPAIIEASVK
+455 LPGIIAASVK

-481 NRGAGGGSS
+481 NRGSGAAGEAASAGS
-490 GGGTG
+490 
-495 SGIGGNLAEQA
+495 GNLAEQA
-506 VAAALTYRAQQPI
+506 VSAALAYRAQQPI
-519 LDAVLGEIGLKGGDL
+519 LDAVLGEIGMKGGDL
-534 SGLAEAVR
+534 NGLVEAVR
-542 QDFAPSPATANPATT
+542 QEVAPSPKT
-557 GFNSWNAT
+557 
-565 QPPVKVNPPDGRPT
+565 
-579 GGKPGTET
+579 